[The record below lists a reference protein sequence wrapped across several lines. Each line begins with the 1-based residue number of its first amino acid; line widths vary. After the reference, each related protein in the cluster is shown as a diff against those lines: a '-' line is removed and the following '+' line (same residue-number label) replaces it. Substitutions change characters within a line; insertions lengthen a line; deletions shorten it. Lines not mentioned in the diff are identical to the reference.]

1 MEVVVMEVVAMEMG
15 MEVVIEARTEI
26 HFLYTSV
33 HPSTHSPLYSTPA
46 ITHSLAS
53 Q

>member
-33 HPSTHSPLYSTPA
+33 HPSTHTALSTLHQPSH
-46 ITHSLAS
+46 IP
-53 Q
+53 